1 MPHFT
6 SRPSTAPAGRSNW
19 HGPASKRGTPVVLT
33 MGGNTAVGE
42 GGGRVTVTAGGA
54 VGGAAVA
61 VPLMVAVPLR
71 LAVPVM
77 ALVGPGV
84 AAAAVAVGRPAVAEA
99 VACCATGC
107 AAGAL
112 GPLAAAGSAA
122 PRKARTVR
130 RRKTKD
136 DRR

>member
-61 VPLMVAVPLR
+61 VPLR

-99 VACCATGC
+99 VACCATAC